1 MFDLIKF
8 EFKRITASPL
18 LYIVLGLSLLFGV
31 ISGVAGYASSSLTGF
46 MSELVEDPGSLTRN
60 AVWAAFTG
68 FYSPFPIMGAL
79 FVTLFVGNDMS
90 SGFLRN
96 KIIGG
101 HKRSH
106 IFFSYVITQTAVAI
120 VELVIFTAAAVTV
133 LLVKKVEIDLDG
145 GKMLIRLLV
154 LMFSYISMIFL
165 YTAFTLAVRKR
176 AITIVF
182 SVIFA
187 FSLSTI
193 GFISYFGDYPSKE
206 LNKFDRVAEGLRSD
220 MKSAYNDVSDY
231 ILPEDDD
238 TDPMAN
244 VDFYFDNMLVPNKPF
259 YYAVRAMYIV
269 TDAGISTD
277 YGISFLEPRYEKSHR
292 TSLTSYVNA
301 LDSLLDSIGDIDVIS
316 SKVEG
321 YRKELK
327 SVNTE
332 TDYTMLNT
340 VYLLKTFA
348 WSCVWLGGGY
358 LIFRK
363 KDLF

>member
-1 MFDLIKF
+1 MSDLIKF

-31 ISGVAGYASSSLTGF
+31 ISGVAGYASLSVLNF

-106 IFFSYVITQTAVAI
+106 IFFSYVITQTAVAV

-154 LMFSYISMIFL
+154 PMFSYISMIFL
-165 YTAFTLAVRKR
+165 YTAFTLSVRKR
-176 AITIVF
+176 ALTIVF
-182 SVIFA
+182 SVLFA

-193 GFISYFGDYPSKE
+193 GIITLFGDYPSRE

-220 MKSAYNDVSDY
+220 MKAAYNSVSDY
-231 ILPEDDD
+231 VIPEDDD
-238 TDPMAN
+238 TDPMTN

-259 YYAVRAMYIV
+259 YYVVRSVYMV
-269 TDAGISTD
+269 TDAGISVD
-277 YGISFLEPRYEKSHR
+277 YGISFLEPRYEKTHR
-292 TSLTSYVNA
+292 TSLTSYVNGLDA
-301 LDSLLDSIGDIDVIS
+301 LMDSIEDIDVIS

-321 YRKELK
+321 YRKELS

-332 TDYTMLNT
+332 TDFTTLNA
-340 VYLLKTFA
+340 VYLFKTFA
-348 WSCVWLGGGY
+348 WSLVWLGGGY